1 MEVEYAC
8 LVATRGEAPPLWV
21 ERFGSTLPAAGDYRL
36 RPEPR
41 RSARALAELTNV
53 R

>member
-1 MEVEYAC
+1 MEIEYAR
-8 LVATRGEAPPLWV
+8 LVATRGEAPPLWA
-21 ERFGSTLPAAGDYRL
+21 ERFGSALPAARAYRL